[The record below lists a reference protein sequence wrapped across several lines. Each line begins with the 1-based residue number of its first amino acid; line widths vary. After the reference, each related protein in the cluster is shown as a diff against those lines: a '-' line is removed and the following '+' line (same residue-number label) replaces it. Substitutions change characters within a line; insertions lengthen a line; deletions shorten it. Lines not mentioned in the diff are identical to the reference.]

1 MKKVKII
8 KFYFF
13 DGDLAE
19 HRILHSE
26 NLLMEYDM

>member
-1 MKKVKII
+1 MKKLKFI

-19 HRILHSE
+19 HRILNSE